1 MSKPKK
7 LKLESLNDNPLF
19 VEITKEELKRLKGGS
34 NYHATATQIYSTG
47 GQVADWGDEDA

>member
-19 VEITKEELKRLKGGS
+19 VEITKEELKRLKGGVS
-34 NYHATATQIYSTG
+34 LHGTATQIYTTG
-47 GQVADWGDEDA
+47 GEVSDWGDEDA